1 MQLGGKGGCVEPIR
15 WGILGTGGIADK
27 FATGLQDT
35 PDAVLAAVGSRTI
48 EAASAFAGRFG
59 NPRTHGSYQD
69 LVNDPDVDIIYV
81 ATPHPIHHSAARL
94 CLEAGK
100 AVLCEKPFTLNAGEA
115 ADLIAYARERKL
127 FLMEAMWSRFLPA
140 AQRFRQLVADGAI
153 GEPRILH
160 ADFGFRGNGD
170 PNHRLFAPSLGGGAL
185 LDVGVYVT
193 SMASWIFGRPQSIAS
208 FGHIGDTAVDEQVG
222 LLFGYEGGALS
233 QLTAAV
239 RTNTPQAVT
248 LMGTEGSIRIH
259 PLWWKPTT
267 LTLSRSGQDDETI
280 ELPFEGNGYNYEA
293 AEAGRCLREGL
304 LESPGIPL
312 DETLAIMETLDAVR
326 AQWGLTYPMERL

>member
-1 MQLGGKGGCVEPIR
+1 MEPIR

-48 EAASAFAGRFG
+48 EAATAFAERFG

-170 PNHRLFAPSLGGGAL
+170 PTHRLFAPSLGGGAL
-185 LDVGVYVT
+185 L
-193 SMASWIFGRPQSIAS
+193 
-208 FGHIGDTAVDEQVG
+208 
-222 LLFGYEGGALS
+222 
-233 QLTAAV
+233 
-239 RTNTPQAVT
+239 
-248 LMGTEGSIRIH
+248 
-259 PLWWKPTT
+259 
-267 LTLSRSGQDDETI
+267 
-280 ELPFEGNGYNYEA
+280 
-293 AEAGRCLREGL
+293 
-304 LESPGIPL
+304 
-312 DETLAIMETLDAVR
+312 
-326 AQWGLTYPMERL
+326 